1 MTVFSN
7 LDSCFPLELDV
18 NSFTISWS
26 ANFPLEL
33 DVNSFTI
40 SWSANFPFELVVNS
54 FKISWSVVEGNI
66 NDKKQAI

>member
-7 LDSCFPLELDV
+7 LDSC
-18 NSFTISWS
+18 
-26 ANFPLEL
+26 FPLEL

>member
-1 MTVFSN
+1 M
-7 LDSCFPLELDV
+7 
-18 NSFTISWS
+18 
-26 ANFPLEL
+26 EL